1 MMQSKTLILV
11 IFALIIGFAGGF
23 VLRPLIMPSG
33 MAIAGNAASV
43 IASPP
48 AAPRGTQY
56 FAANLDEAR
65 QIVAGCQ
72 SGSVRGDECANAE
85 EAILAAEG
93 RDRFK
98 RFMGKRP

>member
-11 IFALIIGFAGGF
+11 ILALVIGFAGGF
-23 VLRPLIMPSG
+23 VLRPLIMPPG
-33 MAIAGNAASV
+33 TAIASDADSAIV
-43 IASPP
+43 SPP
-48 AAPRGTQY
+48 AAARGTQY

-72 SGSVRGDECANAE
+72 TGSVRGDECANAE
-85 EAILAAEG
+85 QAILAAEG
-93 RDRFK
+93 RERFK